1 MNKLEKITTDKGNE
15 YIWLYESAT
24 VQVVIPRE
32 KWRFNMHDKRD
43 ERQFKCTPQELR
55 PLMNKLGF

>member
-1 MNKLEKITTDKGNE
+1 MEKITTDKGNE
-15 YIWLYESAT
+15 YIWLYKSAT

-32 KWRFNMHDKRD
+32 MWRFNTYTERDKR
-43 ERQFKCTPQELR
+43 EFKCMPQELR